1 MFKPYFLITLRNLIR
16 DKSFLILNVL
26 GLTLGIAGS
35 ILILLYVRHEISFE
49 KFHPKADRIYRINIY
64 GKMEGKEIS
73 AAITAPPQAKAFKA
87 EFPEIE
93 DATRFYYPMDQK
105 VTVNNV
111 TYHEKKFFY
120 ADQNFLQIFNF
131 PLEAGNIK
139 TALEKPFSVILTPET
154 AIRLFGNLDVLGKN
168 IVLNNDKVYQVT
180 GLTGKIPGNTHF
192 QFDFL
197 ASFSSHELSSS
208 EFWLSQMLETY
219 ILLQENY
226 SYKELESKFEMLLDK
241 YVIPQIKMLIPI
253 KIDNYKEFEAMGNV
267 FRFTLQP
274 LQEIHFTTEY
284 LLGYGQ
290 STDRIYVYFF
300 SIVAIF
306 LLFIACINFMNL
318 STARY
323 ANRSKEVGVKKVLG
337 SARNQLIRQFLL
349 ESFLITLIS
358 VIIALTLIELIIPAF
373 NNFTGKSLGIGYLS
387 SWYVIPGIILLVLVI
402 TILSGL
408 YPAYYLSSFQ
418 PVDTLKSK
426 FQGGNGNIKLR
437 SVLVV
442 LQFTIT
448 IMLLIGTFVV
458 SSQLRYV
465 RNKNLGFNKENVMV
479 VKNTGDLGE
488 GSEAFRQE
496 VLKTRGV
503 ENASRSWT
511 YPGDLYFGSTYQMEG
526 DSTNKM
532 YHFEVIHGD
541 YEFIPTL
548 GIQITEGRNFSP
560 DFSTDTAAILIN
572 QRAVDFLGL
581 KQPVGS
587 RLTTPNAKGGFDL
600 IEIIGVFKDV
610 HYKSLHERV
619 EPTMLGLNTSRSNA
633 YTIIKL
639 SETDMIQTIRKI
651 ESIWKEFLPGQAFEY
666 TFVDKNFE
674 TLYKAEKRASQI
686 FTIFA
691 ILAVFVACLGLLG
704 LSAFAVAKRTK
715 EIGVR
720 KVHGASVAI
729 ILSIL
734 SKEILILIM
743 ISSVIAWPAVYMIM
757 NKWLEQFAYKTN
769 INPLIFVV
777 STLIALIIA
786 ISVVIYQSMKTAR
799 INPVEA
805 LKTD

>member
-1 MFKPYFLITLRNLIR
+1 MFY
-16 DKSFLILNVL
+16 
-26 GLTLGIAGS
+26 
-35 ILILLYVRHEISFE
+35 
-49 KFHPKADRIYRINIY
+49 
-64 GKMEGKEIS
+64 
-73 AAITAPPQAKAFKA
+73 
-87 EFPEIE
+87 
-93 DATRFYYPMDQK
+93 
-105 VTVNNV
+105 
-111 TYHEKKFFY
+111 
-120 ADQNFLQIFNF
+120 F
-131 PLEAGNIK
+131 PLEAGDLN
-139 TALEKPFSVILTPET
+139 TALEKPYSVILTPET
-154 AIRLFGNLDVLGKN
+154 AMRLFGTHDVLGKN

-180 GLTGKIPGNTHF
+180 GVSRKIPGNTHF

-197 ASFSSHELSSS
+197 ASFSSLDLSRD

-219 ILLQENY
+219 IVLQENY
-226 SYKELESKFEMLLDK
+226 SYKELESKFEILMDK

-253 KIDNYKEFEAMGNV
+253 KVNNYKEFEALGNV

-274 LQEIHFTTEY
+274 LQNVHFTTEY
-284 LLGYGQ
+284 ALGYGQ
-290 STDRIYVYFF
+290 STDSIYVYFF

-349 ESFLITLIS
+349 ESFLITMIS
-358 VIIALTLIELIIPAF
+358 VVIALTLIELVIPGF
-373 NNFTGKSLGIGYLS
+373 NNFTGKSLAIGYLS
-387 SWYVIPGIILLVLVI
+387 TWYVIPGIILLVIFI

-408 YPAYYLSSFQ
+408 YPAYYLSSFK
-418 PVDTLKSK
+418 PVDILKSK
-426 FQGGNGNIKLR
+426 FQGGSGNIRLR

-488 GSEAFRQE
+488 ASEAFRQE
-496 VLKTRGV
+496 ILKTKGV

-511 YPGDLYFGSTYQMEG
+511 YPGDLYFGSTYQIED
-526 DSTNKM
+526 DSANKM
-532 YHFEVIHGD
+532 YHFEIIHGD

-548 GIQITEGRNFSP
+548 GMQITEGRNFSP
-560 DFSTDTAAILIN
+560 EFSTDTAAILIN

-581 KQPVGS
+581 KQPVGT
-587 RLTTPNAKGGFDL
+587 RLTTPNIKGGFD
-600 IEIIGVFKDV
+600 IVEVIGIFKDMN
-610 HYKSLHERV
+610 YKSLHERI
-619 EPTMLGLNTSRSNA
+619 EPTMLGLNTSKSNS

-639 SETDMIQTIRKI
+639 SETDIIQSISKI
-651 ESIWKEFLPGQAFEY
+651 EDIWKEFLPGQAFEY

-691 ILAVFVACLGLLG
+691 VLAVFVACLGLLG

-715 EIGVR
+715 EIGIR

-729 ILSIL
+729 ILQLL
-734 SKEILILIM
+734 SKEILILII
-743 ISSVIAWPAVYMIM
+743 ISSLIAWPAVYMIM

-769 INPLIFVV
+769 LNLWIFGA
-777 STLIALIIA
+777 STLIALFIA

-799 INPVEA
+799 INPVNA
-805 LKTD
+805 LKTE